1 MVSFWRW
8 GHGIILVFA
17 GIFWTITIIGIPL
30 GKQCFK
36 IGTLCLSPFG
46 KYVLSP
52 VGGTGNFLL
61 NLFWICITGLPLA
74 IIEITI
80 GMILSWYN
88 TYVTKKKK
96 KKERFLI

>member
-96 KKERFLI
+96 KKKGF